1 MILALSPHTSPC
13 FKTHQ
18 RQTNFQDSTFNSCR
32 RQDNSFHSFLS
43 HQRPKSPAFK
53 IHQRQRHLF
62 LLLPSVC
69 KHGLRGTVSAGTPK
83 PSEKFSTIAIPHVA
97 RATTS
102 CLAHQKS
109 ADSRC
114 WQTPSLLQL
123 DLSSHFPIDFTPVD
137 LGVVVVVVVVVCVCV
152 CLILLLF
159 LAGSAQASLEL
170 LEILLLLPP
179 MCWD

>member
-1 MILALSPHTSPC
+1 L
-13 FKTHQ
+13 
-18 RQTNFQDSTFNSCR
+18 
-32 RQDNSFHSFLS
+32 
-43 HQRPKSPAFK
+43 
-53 IHQRQRHLF
+53 
-62 LLLPSVC
+62 
-69 KHGLRGTVSAGTPK
+69 
-83 PSEKFSTIAIPHVA
+83 A

-137 LGVVVVVVVVVCVCV
+137 FGVVVVVVVVVCVCV